1 MKIKKDFI
9 LRKMNEMNLVVAVGN
24 AVKEF
29 NGYISL
35 NETGCFLWEKLSTG
49 ASEKDLIDAL
59 LAEYDV
65 SEEIATKDVKTFID
79 TLDKNNLLEK

>member
-24 AVKEF
+24 AIKDF

-35 NETGCFLWEKLSTG
+35 NETGCFLWEKLSEG
-49 ASEKDLIDAL
+49 ATERQLVDAL

-65 SEEIATKDVKTFID
+65 SEEIAAKDVKTFID
-79 TLDKNNLLEK
+79 TLEKNNLLEK